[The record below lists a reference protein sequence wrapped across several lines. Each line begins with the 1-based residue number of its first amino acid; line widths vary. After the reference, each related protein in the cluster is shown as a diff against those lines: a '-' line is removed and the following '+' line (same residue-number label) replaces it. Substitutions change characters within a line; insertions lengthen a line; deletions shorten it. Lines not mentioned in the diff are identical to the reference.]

1 MRVSVKN
8 LGSKLDAYKAFNKLQ
23 TRHAT
28 RCATKV
34 NYHLG
39 NLYYV
44 LDFINIR
51 LNIKRIKK
59 IQKDDLSQEK
69 VLKTQR
75 S

>member
-34 NYHLG
+34 NYNLG

-59 IQKDDLSQEK
+59 IQKDDLFQEK

>member
-1 MRVSVKN
+1 M
-8 LGSKLDAYKAFNKLQ
+8 
-23 TRHAT
+23 RHAT

-34 NYHLG
+34 NYNLG

-44 LDFINIR
+44 LDFINIC
-51 LNIKRIKK
+51 LNLKEKK
-59 IQKDDLSQEK
+59 EDLSQEK